1 MTALDRDAS
10 DWQTL
15 PVAIAG
21 SPRVIRATSASEVAA
36 VLDLRR
42 RVFSD
47 EQGIVAA
54 SVNDPDD
61 DRSVHALALLP
72 DVPALEP
79 SGHLVVS
86 RTAATEWQPVG
97 TGRLTLHYGE
107 RGEALIA
114 WVATLPHARRL
125 GVGTAVMRFLLAA
138 ADDAGAPLVALAAQT
153 HAERF
158 YRRLGFL
165 AAGSPYLVR
174 GIEHRW
180 MARYR
185 PG

>member
-15 PVAIAG
+15 PVATAG

-36 VLDLRR
+36 VFDLRR

-114 WVATLPHARRL
+114 WVATRPEARGR
-125 GVGTAVMRFLLAA
+125 GGGTSVMHFLLCV
-138 ADDAGAPLVALAAQT
+138 ADGAGSPLVGLSAQT

-158 YRRLGFL
+158 YRRLGFVP
-165 AAGSPYLVR
+165 AGRAFDVR

-180 MARYR
+180 MARGR
-185 PG
+185 PR